1 MGAQTSVKQN
11 FSIRDLFT
19 GLDIPLLLTIIA
31 LLILGLVVLY
41 SASMP
46 VAIEYDYHPIEDVL
60 EQGRWALL
68 GLFIALFISLIDYRK
83 LQPYIFYGLAL
94 AIIALILVLLVG
106 EERFG
111 ATRTFFNGRIQPSEI
126 TKVILILYL
135 AFWLKTK
142 GEFLQKI
149 SLWVIP
155 LGSVLGFISVL
166 IYLEPDFSALL
177 TILIITGI
185 LLFLAHIDWWQVIII
200 ALAGTG
206 MFALV
211 IRFTG
216 TGAIRWEQFRT
227 GWRDPGEAIS
237 QVQRTFES
245 IVNGGIFGVG
255 IGQGQVKF
263 TGLEVGQT
271 DTIFTIIAEELGL
284 IGCLIVLGLFTLI
297 LWRGIKI
304 SQASSD
310 LSGQLIAAGITFW
323 IVAEA
328 FINIASLINLI
339 QIGRNTLPFFSKG
352 GSSMISIMTAVRFIL
367 SVSRVKKKKKIK
379 ERSSYSAVVDMRWRD
394 RGRSVSRARSS
405 SSTHR

>member
-1 MGAQTSVKQN
+1 MLY
-11 FSIRDLFT
+11 LF
-19 GLDIPLLLTIIA
+19 L
-31 LLILGLVVLY
+31 
-41 SASMP
+41 
-46 VAIEYDYHPIEDVL
+46 
-60 EQGRWALL
+60 
-68 GLFIALFISLIDYRK
+68 LIDYRK

-155 LGSVLGFISVL
+155 LGRLVLGFISVL

-339 QIGRNTLPFFSKG
+339 PIGGNTLPFFSKG
-352 GSSMISIMTAVRFIL
+352 GSSLISIMTGVGFIL
-367 SVSRVKKKKKIK
+367 SVSRVNQVSKIK

>member
-11 FSIRDLFT
+11 FSFRDLFI
-19 GLDIPLLLTIIA
+19 GLDVPLLLTIIA
-31 LLILGLVVLY
+31 LLIFGLVVLY

-46 VAIEYDYHPIEDVL
+46 VGIQYGYHPIEDVL

-68 GLFIALFISLIDYRK
+68 GLFVAFFISIIDYRK
-83 LQPYIFYGLAL
+83 LQPFIFYLLAL
-94 AIIALILVLLVG
+94 AVLALILVLLVG

-111 ATRTFFNGRIQPSEI
+111 ATRTFLNGRVQPSEI

-142 GEFLQKI
+142 GEYLQKI
-149 SLWVIP
+149 SLWALP

-166 IYLEPDFSALL
+166 IYMEPDFSALI
-177 TILIITGI
+177 TIVIITGI

-200 ALAGTG
+200 ALIGTG

-216 TGAIRWEQFRT
+216 TGAIRWEQFRN

-284 IGCLIVLGLFTLI
+284 IGCLIVLALFTML

-304 SQASSD
+304 SLASSD

-339 QIGRNTLPFFSKG
+339 PIGGNTLPFFSKG
-352 GSSMISIMTAVRFIL
+352 GSSLISIMTGLGFVL
-367 SVSRVKKKKKIK
+367 SVSRVNQVSKIK
-379 ERSSYSAVVDMRWRD
+379 ERSSNSAVVDMRWRD
-394 RGRSVSRARSS
+394 RGRSISRARSS

>member
-46 VAIEYDYHPIEDVL
+46 VSIEYSYHPIEDVL

-83 LQPYIFYGLAL
+83 LQPLVFYAL
-94 AIIALILVLLVG
+94 AAAVLSLVLVLLIG

-111 ATRTFFNGRIQPSEI
+111 ATRTFLNGRFQPSEI
-126 TKVILILYL
+126 TKVILIIYL

-155 LGSVLGFISVL
+155 LGSVLGLISVL

-237 QVQRTFES
+237 QVQRTFKS

-284 IGCLIVLGLFTLI
+284 IGCLIVLALFTMI

-310 LSGQLIAAGITFW
+310 LSGR
-323 IVAEA
+323 
-328 FINIASLINLI
+328 IN
-339 QIGRNTLPFFSKG
+339 
-352 GSSMISIMTAVRFIL
+352 
-367 SVSRVKKKKKIK
+367 
-379 ERSSYSAVVDMRWRD
+379 RSWDHFLD
-394 RGRSVSRARSS
+394 RS
-405 SSTHR
+405 